1 MCSACNEIIKRLVTI
16 YIQSLYSSLINRIL
30 ASIHEKKE
38 TGTHG
43 LGRFIRKGAIDVSP
57 LDCDRRDLAGS
68 WSFCVVGIVL
78 RHVVSFVLRREGRAG
93 SGEDADEERDGDG
106 DDNLAEATAAETDD
120 HLVHLFPA
128 RTRHYRLFSS
138 VWSVHC
144 ETECEVRAANV
155 RGEISQRNDVVLIPE
170 VKSKGDTC
178 PRLDKVRRKRR
189 TREYCFFYLR
199 NETDAFCFL
208 SLIRKRF
215 PYLMQIVLLQ
225 FKPKRF
231 P

>member
-1 MCSACNEIIKRLVTI
+1 MCSVCNEIINKLIATNSQI
-16 YIQSLYSSLINRIL
+16 LINRIL
-30 ASIHEKKE
+30 TSIHEKKE

-43 LGRFIRKGAIDVSP
+43 LGGFIGKGAIDVSP
-57 LDCDRRDLAGS
+57 PDCDRRDLAGGR
-68 WSFCVVGIVL
+68 SFDVVGIVL
-78 RHVVSFVLRREGRAG
+78 RHVVCVVHRREGGAG

-155 RGEISQRNDVVLIPE
+155 RGEICQRNDGVLIPE
-170 VKSKGDTC
+170 VKSMGDMC
-178 PRLDKVRRKRR
+178 QRLDKMRRKRR
-189 TREYCFFYLR
+189 NRYYFFYL
-199 NETDAFCFL
+199 
-208 SLIRKRF
+208 
-215 PYLMQIVLLQ
+215 
-225 FKPKRF
+225 
-231 P
+231 